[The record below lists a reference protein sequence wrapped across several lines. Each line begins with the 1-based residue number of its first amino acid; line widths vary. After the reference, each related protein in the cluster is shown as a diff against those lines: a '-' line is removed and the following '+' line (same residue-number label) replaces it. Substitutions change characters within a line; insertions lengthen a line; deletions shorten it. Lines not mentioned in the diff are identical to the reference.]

1 MDNKKCQTF
10 WFHNAV
16 LINGC
21 TMKDD
26 PDGHKGKEWCRFV
39 SDGKAGNE
47 KNWAYCSDE
56 LDYDQIRQ
64 AVADF
69 YQLETITLNKFSLTL
84 AEFKPMINRALN

>member
-64 AVADF
+64 TSAH
-69 YQLETITLNKFSLTL
+69 
-84 AEFKPMINRALN
+84 